1 MATADMITIANVEEY
16 VPDVRDYGILNFDV
30 LLEKSR
36 QDIFRQLRIDWWPRK
51 SLGLAEYD
59 ISQLTDPIE
68 MDETKLTESQFTRT
82 AVYHVLGYYIMPQL
96 TRHDPENDRFLNMM
110 NFYRE
115 EYAREWNNVLKDG
128 VEYDDDGDGT
138 VQDVEKISVHYQ
150 RLVR

>member
-82 AVYHVLGYYIMPQL
+82 AV
-96 TRHDPENDRFLNMM
+96 
-110 NFYRE
+110 
-115 EYAREWNNVLKDG
+115 
-128 VEYDDDGDGT
+128 
-138 VQDVEKISVHYQ
+138 
-150 RLVR
+150 